1 MQEKKD
7 DGGGHKVSLKDIP
20 WRDLFRVA
28 ASASITIVILIPVQI
43 LIFVISPPPST
54 VAEFFMLFQNNILLG
69 LLSLDLLLMI
79 DYVLM
84 IPIFLAIYVILSKT
98 NQSFAAVGTVMGFVG
113 IIVYF
118 SSNTAFDMLYLSEQ
132 YDSVAT
138 SDLQKTLLLASGQSM
153 LATFQGT
160 SFHVSYVLLSIATVI
175 LSILMVKN
183 RVFGKA
189 IGTSGILV
197 AAIGLGLYIPQIGLF
212 LSIISLIPGTAW
224 YILVAKSLFKMSNQ
238 TKSLDSVQD

>member
-1 MQEKKD
+1 MQEKKG
-7 DGGGHKVSLKDIP
+7 DGDHNKFSLKDIP
-20 WRDLFRVA
+20 WRGLFRVA
-28 ASASITIVILIPVQI
+28 AFASITIVVLIPVQI

-54 VAEFFMLFQNNILLG
+54 VADFFMLFQKNILLG

-84 IPIFLAIYVILSKT
+84 IPIFLAIYVILRKT

-118 SSNTAFDMLYLSEQ
+118 SSNTAFDMLFLSEQ
-132 YDSVAT
+132 YNVAMT
-138 SDLQKTLLLASGQSM
+138 DIQKSLLLAAGQSM

-160 SFHVSYVLLSIATVI
+160 SFHVSYVLLSLATLI
-175 LSILMVKN
+175 LSILMLNN

-189 IGTSGILV
+189 TGTSGILV
-197 AAIGLGLYIPQIGLF
+197 AVIGLGLYIPQIGLF
-212 LSIISLIPGTAW
+212 LSIISLIPGTTW
-224 YILVAKSLFKMSNQ
+224 YVLVARSLFRMSNQAKSLN
-238 TKSLDSVQD
+238 SVQD

>member
-1 MQEKKD
+1 MQEKKG
-7 DGGGHKVSLKDIP
+7 DGDHNNFSLKDIP
-20 WRDLFRVA
+20 WRCLFRVA
-28 ASASITIVILIPVQI
+28 AFASITIVVLIPVQI

-54 VAEFFMLFQNNILLG
+54 VADFFMLFQNNVLLG

-84 IPIFLAIYVILSKT
+84 IPIFLAIYVILRKT

-118 SSNTAFDMLYLSEQ
+118 SSNTAFDMLFLSEQ
-132 YDSVAT
+132 YNVAMT
-138 SDLQKTLLLASGQSM
+138 DIQKSLLLAAGQSM

-160 SFHVSYVLLSIATVI
+160 SFHVSYVLLSLATLI
-175 LSILMVKN
+175 LSILMLNN

-189 IGTSGILV
+189 TGTSGILV
-197 AAIGLGLYIPQIGLF
+197 AVIGLGLYIPQIGLF
-212 LSIISLIPGTAW
+212 LSIISLIPGTTW
-224 YILVAKSLFKMSNQ
+224 YVLVARSLFRMSNQ
-238 TKSLDSVQD
+238 AKSLDSVQD

>member
-1 MQEKKD
+1 MQEKKG
-7 DGGGHKVSLKDIP
+7 DGDHNKFSLKDIP
-20 WRDLFRVA
+20 WRGLFRVA
-28 ASASITIVILIPVQI
+28 AFASITIVVLIPVQI

-54 VAEFFMLFQNNILLG
+54 VADFFMLFQNNVLLG

-84 IPIFLAIYVILSKT
+84 IPIFLAIYVILRKT

-118 SSNTAFDMLYLSEQ
+118 SSNTAFDMLFLSEQ
-132 YDSVAT
+132 YNVAMT
-138 SDLQKTLLLASGQSM
+138 DIQKSLLLAAGQSM

-160 SFHVSYVLLSIATVI
+160 SFHVSYVLLSLATLI
-175 LSILMVKN
+175 LSILMLNN

-189 IGTSGILV
+189 TGTSGILV
-197 AAIGLGLYIPQIGLF
+197 AVIGLGLYIPQIGLF
-212 LSIISLIPGTAW
+212 LSIISLIPGTTW
-224 YILVAKSLFKMSNQ
+224 YVLVARSLFRMSNQ
-238 TKSLDSVQD
+238 AKSLDSVQD